1 MPCPSS
7 LSFKLEEP
15 ILVGH
20 SDGASIALIHAGAGH
35 AVRGVV
41 AMAPHVF
48 IEPVC
53 LSSIREATEAF
64 ENTDLAQKLGRYHRD
79 ARKTFYGWAD
89 VWLDPDFKGWDIRAD
104 YLPGRALAGAR
115 DPGARRRVRHDGA
128 ARRDRAPRERPVRA
142 PQARELRACS
152 LQGPARDGANGNEAI
167 HPPDSCVKNDA
178 TVIGLIS
185 FAHGMSHFYQLL
197 LAPLFPFIKDEL
209 GVSYAALGFL
219 VALFYTLSGCSSRS
233 PGSWWTATA
242 RAACCWAGVSF
253 FVASTLVMGFST
265 NYAMLALGAA
275 LGGIGNSVFHPAD
288 FAILNARVSSARLG
302 YAFSAHGVVG
312 YVGYAVAP
320 MFSVAIGAAFGW
332 QAALLAGAALG
343 VALLALLLFNSR
355 HLEIEA
361 QPRKAS
367 IKTEASVLFSAPVVL
382 CFVYF
387 TVFAAGLAGLQSFG
401 VSAMVEQYRIAA
413 TAPRAR

>member
-1 MPCPSS
+1 
-7 LSFKLEEP
+7 L
-15 ILVGH
+15 
-20 SDGASIALIHAGAGH
+20 
-35 AVRGVV
+35 
-41 AMAPHVF
+41 
-48 IEPVC
+48 
-53 LSSIREATEAF
+53 
-64 ENTDLAQKLGRYHRD
+64 
-79 ARKTFYGWAD
+79 
-89 VWLDPDFKGWDIRAD
+89 
-104 YLPGRALAGAR
+104 
-115 DPGARRRVRHDGA
+115 
-128 ARRDRAPRERPVRA
+128 
-142 PQARELRACS
+142 
-152 LQGPARDGANGNEAI
+152 
-167 HPPDSCVKNDA
+167 KNDA

-219 VALFYTLSGCSSRS
+219 VALFYTLSGLLQPLAGFVVDRYGARS
-233 PGSWWTATA
+233 VLL
-242 RAACCWAGVSF
+242 AGVSF
-253 FVASTLVMGFST
+253 FVAATLVMGLST

-320 MFSVAIGAAFGW
+320 VFSVAIGAALGW
-332 QAALLAGAALG
+332 QAALLAGAVLG
-343 VALLALLLFNSR
+343 VGLLVLLLLNSR
-355 HLEIEA
+355 HLVIEA
-361 QPRKAS
+361 QPRKKAS
-367 IKTEASVLFSAPVVL
+367 IKTEAGVLFAAPVVL

-413 TAPRAR
+413 TSASSALTAYLVSAALGILAGGFVAARTTRHDFVAAAGMGVSALAILAVAMNVVPGAALAAALAISGFASGVVAPSRDLIVRASTPPGAAGRVFGFVYSGLDVGAFATPVFYGWMLDHGMPHAVFYTIFAFTFAAMLTVLLLRVANPLSVQHPQ